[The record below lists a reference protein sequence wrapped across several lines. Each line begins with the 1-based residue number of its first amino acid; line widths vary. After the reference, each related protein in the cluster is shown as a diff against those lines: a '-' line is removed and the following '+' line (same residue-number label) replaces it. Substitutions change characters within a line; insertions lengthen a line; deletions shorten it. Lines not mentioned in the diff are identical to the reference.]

1 MSENSVDQ
9 ASATTSWYLRR
20 PAALERRPLDKFMQC
35 SFQDRVNGH
44 GVCPAARA
52 RARANLPVVAQL
64 RGREQVLVESLLEL
78 VGQAVQSTQV
88 DLLGAVIDAFQ
99 PDLLEF
105 QSIPQGG

>member
-1 MSENSVDQ
+1 M
-9 ASATTSWYLRR
+9 
-20 PAALERRPLDKFMQC
+20 
-35 SFQDRVNGH
+35 
-44 GVCPAARA
+44 
-52 RARANLPVVAQL
+52 VAQL